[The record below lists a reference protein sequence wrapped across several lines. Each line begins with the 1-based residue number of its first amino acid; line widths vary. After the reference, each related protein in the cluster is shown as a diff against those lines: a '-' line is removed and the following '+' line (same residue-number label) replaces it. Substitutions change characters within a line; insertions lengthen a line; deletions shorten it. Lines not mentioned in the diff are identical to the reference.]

1 MYTEDQSDAPVTN
14 VQKRPFSKLQRLA
27 AFIVITVLA
36 AVVLIGIVSRR
47 SSVAALGESTKRAAI
62 PQVNVVPIASSK
74 DQTELILPGTTQ
86 SFNEAAI
93 YARANGYLK
102 RWYFDIGAKVRQGQL
117 LAEIET
123 PELDQQLEQA
133 RADVRTAQENLQLAQ
148 TTAARWQNL
157 LKDDAVSKQETD
169 QYVSDLHA
177 KKSLLDSATS
187 NVHRLEQLQ
196 SFEKVYAPFSGV
208 ITARNTDIGALI
220 DSGSGGTPKELF
232 HLAAVSKLRIF
243 VSVPEYESAAARNG
257 AEVELTLDEYPGK
270 VFKGT
275 IARNADSIDAATRT
289 LNVEIDVD
297 NPSDEIKTGAYV
309 QVHFKAPK
317 SNGPPMDA
325 LVVPANAL
333 LFRSEGLRVAVVKND
348 HAELIPIKIGRDF
361 GATLEVL
368 SGLSRGDKVIANPSD
383 SLVSGTKIQVVS
395 VDGGTAK

>member
-1 MYTEDQSDAPVTN
+1 MYIEDQSDPPVTG
-14 VQKRPFSKLQRLA
+14 VQKRPLSKLQRLA
-27 AFIVITVLA
+27 VSIVVTTLTA
-36 AVVLIGIVSRR
+36 AVLFGIVSRK
-47 SSVAALGESTKRAAI
+47 SSLAALGESTERAAI
-62 PQVNVVPIASSK
+62 PQVNVVPITVSK
-74 DQTELILPGTTQ
+74 DQVDLVLPGTTQ

-93 YARANGYLK
+93 YARTNGYLK
-102 RWYFDIGAKVRQGQL
+102 RWYFDIGARVRQGQL

-123 PELDQQLEQA
+123 PELDRQLEQA
-133 RADVRTAQENLQLAQ
+133 RADVRTTQESLQLAQ
-148 TTAARWQNL
+148 TTAERWQNL

-169 QYVSDLHA
+169 QYVSDLQT
-177 KKSLLDSATS
+177 KNSSLDSATS

-220 DSGSGGTPKELF
+220 DSGSSGTPKELF

-243 VSVPEYESAAARNG
+243 VSVPESESAAARNG
-257 AEVELTLDEYPGK
+257 AEVDLTFDEYPGK
-270 VFKGT
+270 AFKGT
-275 IARNADSIDAATRT
+275 IARNADSIDATTRT

-309 QVHFKAPK
+309 QVHFNVSK
-317 SNGPPMDA
+317 SDGPPMDA

-333 LFRSEGLRVAVVKND
+333 LFRSEGLRVALVKND
-348 HAELIPIKIGRDF
+348 RAELIPIKIGRDF

-383 SLVSGTKIQVVS
+383 SLVSGTKVQVVS
-395 VDGGTAK
+395 ADGGTAK

>member
-1 MYTEDQSDAPVTN
+1 MYIEDQSDAPVTD
-14 VQKRPFSKLQRLA
+14 VQKKPFSKFQRLA
-27 AFIVITVLA
+27 AFIVVTALA
-36 AVVLIGIVSRR
+36 GVVLIGIVSRR
-47 SSVAALGESTKRAAI
+47 SSVAALGESTERAAI
-62 PQVNVVPIASSK
+62 PQVNVVPITGSK
-74 DQTELILPGTTQ
+74 DQTELVLPGTTQ
-86 SFNEAAI
+86 SFNEVAI
-93 YARANGYLK
+93 CARTNGYLK

-133 RADVRTAQENLQLAQ
+133 RADVRTAQESLQLAQ

-169 QYVSDLHA
+169 QYVSDLQA
-177 KKSLLDSATS
+177 KKSSLDSATS

-220 DSGSGGTPKELF
+220 DSGSSGTPKELF

-270 VFKGT
+270 PFKGT
-275 IARNADSIDAATRT
+275 IARNADSIDSTTRT

-297 NPSDEIKTGAYV
+297 NLSDEIKTGAYV

-317 SNGPPMDA
+317 SDGPQMDA

-333 LFRSEGLRVAVVKND
+333 LFRSEGLRVAVVRND

-368 SGLSRGDKVIANPSD
+368 SGLSPGDKVIANPSD
-383 SLVSGTKIQVVS
+383 SLVSGTKVQFVS
-395 VDGGTAK
+395 ADGGTAK